1 MADTSQ
7 DLGQRIVQAARL
19 AVAMHLAESLS
30 PFKTGG
36 RTVAIGGA
44 GAQHVLKEEQSSA
57 STMTPERPR
66 RSWPSSLLPSDRA
79 PRPEVA

>member
-1 MADTSQ
+1 MADESQ

-30 PFKTGG
+30 GFERSG
-36 RTVAIGGA
+36 RTVSIGGA
-44 GAQHVLKEEQSSA
+44 GAQVLTEEQSSA

-66 RSWPSSLLPSDRA
+66 RSWPSSRSNA
-79 PRPEVA
+79 A